1 MRIDNQMI
9 SSWYDLTSTSSTNQ
23 TEAQSIQSRQARAQN
38 AYNQN
43 AGAAEVL
50 EAEYVDSSNS
60 TTQQA
65 PVSPAQVN
73 GQQLAAELYYLNSE
87 EAQNQVEPPQAQ
99 QNIQAHRY
107 QNLTTVEKPTPG
119 RYLNIVA

>member
-1 MRIDNQMI
+1 MRIDNQMT
-9 SSWYDLTSTSSTNQ
+9 SSLYDLTRSSSTNQ

-50 EAEYVDSSNS
+50 EAEYVDSSPS

-87 EAQNQVEPPQAQ
+87 EPQNQVEPPQTQ

-107 QNLTTVEKPTPG
+107 QNLTTVDKPSPG